1 MSNYITSNFSN
12 LIFSCS
18 VPSQW
23 HMEHRVPDHCVVFVR
38 QGKLL
43 ISDKGRTEEIPAG
56 SCVFLKKD
64 CSVRL
69 VKASFAGKNYEGL
82 NIRLPQN
89 ILVVQSINTLSI
101 K

>member
-1 MSNYITSNFSN
+1 
-12 LIFSCS
+12 
-18 VPSQW
+18 
-23 HMEHRVPDHCVVFVR
+23 MEHRVPDHCVVFVR

-89 ILVVQSINTLSI
+89 ILEDYFQRHRRIMSSRKILPGCPIAS
-101 K
+101 

>member
-38 QGKLL
+38 QGKITKAS
-43 ISDKGRTEEIPAG
+43 IS
-56 SCVFLKKD
+56 VFLKT
-64 CSVRL
+64 
-69 VKASFAGKNYEGL
+69 Y
-82 NIRLPQN
+82 
-89 ILVVQSINTLSI
+89 
-101 K
+101 

>member
-1 MSNYITSNFSN
+1 
-12 LIFSCS
+12 
-18 VPSQW
+18 
-23 HMEHRVPDHCVVFVR
+23 MEHRVPDHCVVFVR

-69 VKASFAGKNYEGL
+69 PKRRLKVTSDFYGL
-82 NIRLPQN
+82 TF
-89 ILVVQSINTLSI
+89 S
-101 K
+101 

>member
-43 ISDKGRTEEIPAG
+43 ISIREGQRKFQLGL
-56 SCVFLKKD
+56 VF
-64 CSVRL
+64 
-69 VKASFAGKNYEGL
+69 F
-82 NIRLPQN
+82 
-89 ILVVQSINTLSI
+89 
-101 K
+101 

>member
-56 SCVFLKKD
+56 SCVFLRKLCKMLD
-64 CSVRL
+64 SSQWPL
-69 VKASFAGKNYEGL
+69 E
-82 NIRLPQN
+82 
-89 ILVVQSINTLSI
+89 T
-101 K
+101 

>member
-43 ISDKGRTEEIPAG
+43 ISDN
-56 SCVFLKKD
+56 LK
-64 CSVRL
+64 V
-69 VKASFAGKNYEGL
+69 G
-82 NIRLPQN
+82 Q
-89 ILVVQSINTLSI
+89 
-101 K
+101 